1 MERLSSL
8 NNQLKGT
15 KKVYKYTTDFGCLT
29 EEQRDFY
36 EENGYLVIK
45 GFLKD
50 NDIAK
55 WKERFL

>member
-8 NNQLKGT
+8 DSQLKGN
-15 KKVYKYTTDFGCLT
+15 KKNYQYTTDSGCLT

-50 NDIAK
+50 EDIAK